1 MTSQLKCFQAV
12 TKFQS
17 TRKPISYVNMYGIQ
31 QALTGKIFLNSAQI
45 DYMLKNVCRSG
56 KIRV

>member
-31 QALTGKIFLNSAQI
+31 QALTGKIFLNSQSAQI
-45 DYMLKNVCRSG
+45 Y
-56 KIRV
+56 